1 MDTVSCHYSSFRLQP
16 HKSSALAASERILV
30 AMDANDHDTR
40 PDRPFTDF
48 GQFGSG
54 KLDLRV
60 FLQDEYWVDKDGTGH
75 LITSMSDDYRSNV
88 IRMLLIE
95 AEVLHMEILILIT
108 GMIAGAI
115 VNRDADGM
123 ESLKRNE
130 IPLLQTES
138 SYDFIENTPLMK
150 RLREL
155 SPNGPALGDLLLHEI
170 QRTDDE

>member
-1 MDTVSCHYSSFRLQP
+1 
-16 HKSSALAASERILV
+16 
-30 AMDANDHDTR
+30 
-40 PDRPFTDF
+40 
-48 GQFGSG
+48 
-54 KLDLRV
+54 
-60 FLQDEYWVDKDGTGH
+60 
-75 LITSMSDDYRSNV
+75 MSDDYRSNV
-88 IRMLLIE
+88 IRMLLIQ

-115 VNRDADGM
+115 LNRDADGM

-130 IPLLQTES
+130 IPLLQIES

-155 SPNGPALGDLLLHEI
+155 SPNGPTLGDLLLHEI